1 MITREDLNGKTGE
14 EITKLLEADIAEYTA
29 LVDAI
34 ETEEEL
40 LDKEKDLMLIM
51 DEYEAYMKNVEY
63 ELDDRCTFDGQE
75 YTKKAVFDK
84 IISFLDNQE
93 LAWEHVYGV
102 YNLIKIWKNKDV
114 EKISYG
120 AYDSTL
126 RILKTLKY
134 RGFENWKS
142 IQTINEYLSNC
153 HLEYARDTSY
163 IIYVSKLHNA
173 VIDAQEKFH
182 PKVKQVNEDA
192 NNEDANNVV
201 SL

>member
-29 LVDAI
+29 LVEAI

-102 YNLIKIWKNKDV
+102 YNLIKIWKNKDL

-126 RILKTLKY
+126 RILNTIKY

-173 VIDAQEKFH
+173 VMDAQKKFH
-182 PKVKQVNEDA
+182 PEVKQVNE
-192 NNEDANNVV
+192 EANNVV

>member
-29 LVDAI
+29 SVEAI

-51 DEYEAYMKNVEY
+51 DEYESYMKNVEY

-84 IISFLDNQE
+84 ITSFLDNQE

-102 YNLIKIWKNKDV
+102 YSLIKIWKNKDLK
-114 EKISYG
+114 KISYG

-126 RILKTLKY
+126 RILNTLKY

-173 VIDAQEKFH
+173 VMDAQKKFH
-182 PKVKQVNEDA
+182 PEVKPVNE
-192 NNEDANNVV
+192 EANNVV
-201 SL
+201 PL

>member
-29 LVDAI
+29 LVEAI
-34 ETEEEL
+34 ETEEEIL
-40 LDKEKDLMLIM
+40 EKEKELMLVM
-51 DEYEAYMKNVEY
+51 DEYDAYMKGVEY
-63 ELDDRCTFDGQE
+63 ELADRCTFDGQD

-84 IISFLDNQE
+84 IVAFFESQE
-93 LAWEHVYGV
+93 LAWEHVHGV
-102 YNLIKIWKNKDV
+102 YNLTKIWKNKDL

-126 RILKTLKY
+126 RILNTLKY
-134 RGFENWKS
+134 KGFENWKS
-142 IQTINEYLSNC
+142 IQVINEYVANC

-173 VIDAQEKFH
+173 VMNAQKKFH
-182 PKVKQVNEDA
+182 PETEQVNE
-192 NNEDANNVV
+192 EANNVV

>member
-29 LVDAI
+29 LVEAI

-51 DEYEAYMKNVEY
+51 DEYQAYMKNVEY

-102 YNLIKIWKNKDV
+102 YNLIKIWKNKDL

-126 RILKTLKY
+126 RILNTIKY

-173 VIDAQEKFH
+173 VMDAQKKFH
-182 PKVKQVNEDA
+182 PETEPVNE
-192 NNEDANNVV
+192 EANNVV